1 MTFGVHIIIVRLFF
15 SIKRNDKDYRFLYFN
30 FICLLLFDA
39 DNEGAKRFEVK
50 GDKRIEVGA
59 FAV

>member
-1 MTFGVHIIIVRLFF
+1 MTFEVHIIIVRFFF

-30 FICLLLFDA
+30 FIRLLLFDA

>member
-1 MTFGVHIIIVRLFF
+1 MTFEVHIIIVRFFF

-30 FICLLLFDA
+30 FIRLLLFDA

-50 GDKRIEVGA
+50 GDKRIEVGT